1 MARIPKPTGV
11 VYKVEFTEYERGWG
25 SKPWDTEYYD
35 NEQEAR
41 QRAID
46 YNLEHNSKDY
56 VPDWYV
62 RADYAGPM
70 R

>member
-1 MARIPKPTGV
+1 MARIQKPTTQV
-11 VYKVEFTEYERGWG
+11 FVVEFTEYERGWG
-25 SKPWDTEYYD
+25 SKPWNTEYYD

-46 YNLEHNSKDY
+46 YNLEHNNKDY

-62 RADYAGPM
+62 RADYRGLM

>member
-1 MARIPKPTGV
+1 MARIPKPTTQ
-11 VYKVEFTEYERGWG
+11 VYVVEFTEYERGWG
-25 SKPWDTEYYD
+25 SKHWDTEYYD

-46 YNLEHNSKDY
+46 YNTQHNNLKEA
-56 VPDWYV
+56 PDWYV
-62 RADYAGPM
+62 RADYRGLM